1 MFQDI
6 TQGPGSADISYS
18 TYTWEILIMLLI
30 AFLLGLLLGYL
41 LWHRYKSR
49 ASELEEENARLQSR
63 LSDLEKDHASLR
75 YAHDEMEK
83 DNNGHK
89 VRVRSLEADNAILAG
104 KLSSL
109 EMELKADANDNGG
122 IDAGTMGGTVL
133 GGAAVGIGNISGRKV
148 GGAVKLDDLKKIEGI
163 GPKIAGL
170 LNDGGIKTFNQLA
183 NAKIERLQE
192 ILDAAGP
199 RYRIHNPGTWPKQAE
214 YAAAGN
220 WDKLKE
226 YQDFLDGG
234 KNPT

>member
-6 TQGPGSADISYS
+6 TQGPGGADYS
-18 TYTWEILIMLLI
+18 THTWEILLMLLI

-41 LWHRYKSR
+41 LWYRYKNR
-49 ASELEEENARLQSR
+49 VGELENENARLQSR
-63 LSDLEKDHASLR
+63 LSDMEKDHASLR
-75 YAHDEMEK
+75 YAHDELDK

-89 VRVRSLEADNAILAG
+89 ARVRSLEADNAILAG

-109 EMELKADANDNGG
+109 ENELKSGVVDKAK
-122 IDAGTMGGTVL
+122 DAGTSGGSAAL
-133 GGAAVGIGNISGRKV
+133 GGVAVGIGNI
-148 GGAVKLDDLKKIEGI
+148 GGAVKPDNLKKIEGI

-170 LNDGGIKTFNQLA
+170 LNEGGIQTFNQLA
-183 NAKIERLQE
+183 NSKVERLQE

-214 YAAAGN
+214 YAAAGD

-226 YQDFLDGG
+226 YQDFLQGG
-234 KNPT
+234 KTPT